1 MKKTILMG
9 LAISL
14 ISIACNKQN
23 QEVKENVMGV
33 GQDSVITNADTLSSQ
48 EDSTAI
54 VRQEEQI
61 IEPQIELGKISDVEP
76 YNLILESCGCGYS
89 TSKKKADSQSFSYME
104 TDPLQ
109 PNGTVYVSINGR
121 IEQFSKT
128 QSSKV
133 LNNGNYEITIN
144 SKSKNYSN
152 DGYLKMNI
160 SITKLGETSSKTFE
174 LFGGCGCDH

>member
-1 MKKTILMG
+1 MKKSILLG
-9 LAISL
+9 LVISL
-14 ISIACNKQN
+14 FAVSCKKEIGNKQDM
-23 QEVKENVMGV
+23 MGT
-33 GQDSVITNADTLSSQ
+33 GQDSVITNADTLSAQ
-48 EDSTAI
+48 VDSTVI
-54 VRQEEQI
+54 VGQEP
-61 IEPQIELGKISDVEP
+61 IESQIELGKIPKVEP

-89 TSKKKADSQSFSYME
+89 ISKKKADSQSFSYME

-109 PNGTVYVSINGR
+109 PNGTVYISINGR

-128 QSSKV
+128 QGSKV

-160 SITKLGETSSKTFE
+160 SITKLGENSSKTFD

>member
-1 MKKTILMG
+1 MKKSILLG
-9 LAISL
+9 LVISL
-14 ISIACNKQN
+14 FAVSCKKEIGNKQDM
-23 QEVKENVMGV
+23 MGT
-33 GQDSVITNADTLSSQ
+33 GQDSVITNAATLSAQ
-48 EDSTAI
+48 VDSTVI
-54 VRQEEQI
+54 VGQEEQS
-61 IEPQIELGKISDVEP
+61 IEPQIELGKIPNEEP

-128 QSSKV
+128 QGSKV

-160 SITKLGETSSKTFE
+160 SITKLGETSSKTFD

>member
-1 MKKTILMG
+1 MKKSIL
-9 LAISL
+9 LELVISL
-14 ISIACNKQN
+14 FAVSCKKEIGNKQDM
-23 QEVKENVMGV
+23 MGT
-33 GQDSVITNADTLSSQ
+33 GQDSVITNADTLSAQ
-48 EDSTAI
+48 VDSTAI
-54 VRQEEQI
+54 VGQEEQS
-61 IEPQIELGKISDVEP
+61 IEPQIELGKIPKVEP

-89 TSKKKADSQSFSYME
+89 ISKKKADSQSFSYME

-109 PNGTVYVSINGR
+109 PNGTVYISINGR

-128 QSSKV
+128 QGSKV

-160 SITKLGETSSKTFE
+160 SITKLGENSSKTFD